1 MKLTKELLEDVMVTA
16 LEGGIGYWACLLN
29 DTPEWEEYD
38 EKFPDE
44 PTSVVAAYM
53 LWDGKNI
60 SFEHDYDE
68 TMDEPA
74 VCSINLK
81 DLERACDQF
90 KRVYHQTVQERID
103 NSEFDSDDADVII
116 QFACFGEVIY
126 G

>member
-1 MKLTKELLEDVMVTA
+1 MKLTKELLENVMVTA

-29 DTPEWEEYD
+29 DTPEWEEYY

-53 LWDGKNI
+53 LWDGKTI

-68 TMDEPA
+68 TTDKPV

-90 KRVYHQTVQERID
+90 KRVYHQTVQERFD

-116 QFACFGEVIY
+116 QFACFGEVVY